1 MLALL
6 LACEGSSSIPN
17 DTDAP
22 VGHDTGAPDDSGLPG
37 DSSDTGDTGGEDTG
51 REKPDCGDIVADDVG
66 YAALFD
72 TSVLHELTLTLSAAE
87 VTELGAEP
95 TKWAEAA
102 ATIDGVPLS
111 SIGVK
116 WRGDSAQMRWD
127 GKPSW
132 TLGLRDQYACDT
144 VAGLDRLELDA
155 MGDDPAQV
163 RAVLESQVMEG
174 LGRVQPHVVFAML
187 TVNDEPFGLYALVE
201 AVDVNFVTHRYG
213 AGGASLWSAD
223 AGADFTTAGLD
234 AWNDE
239 TGSGDPEVL
248 QAVADVVAGSGSTF
262 YADLGAVLDVGDF
275 AHHWAALAA
284 VGDLGAWP
292 YETDDV
298 DLVLAPGGAL
308 QFVADKPSS
317 GWNPEYAWN
326 RVDSALG
333 VRCSYD
339 TACAA
344 AVGGA
349 LSNTAADLDDLD
361 VPSILAGDFAL
372 TDAAVAD
379 DPRRPAKVSTVN
391 AARDALV
398 DTVAAWPDELR

>member
-17 DTDAP
+17 DPDTA
-22 VGHDTGAPDDSGLPG
+22 VGHDTAAPGDSGLPG
-37 DSSDTGDTGGEDTG
+37 DTSDTGDTGGEDTG
-51 REKPDCGDIVADDVG
+51 RDKPDCGDIVADDPG
-66 YAALFD
+66 YVALFD
-72 TSVLHELTLTLSAAE
+72 VSVLHELTLTLTEAE
-87 VTELGAEP
+87 VAELGAEP

-102 ATIDGVPLS
+102 ASIDGVPLP

-132 TLGLRDQYACDT
+132 TLGLREQYACDT

-155 MGDDPAQV
+155 MGDDPTQV

-174 LGRVQPHVVFAML
+174 LGRVQPHAVFTTL
-187 TVNDEPFGLYALVE
+187 TVNDEPFGLYTLVE

-213 AGGASLWSAD
+213 VGGANLWSAD

-234 AWNDE
+234 AWTDE
-239 TGSGDPEVL
+239 TGSGDPATL

-262 YADLGAVLDVGDF
+262 YADLGAVLDVGDLT
-275 AHHWAALAA
+275 HHWATLAA

-317 GWNPEYAWN
+317 GWDVEFAWN

-333 VRCSYD
+333 VRCTYD
-339 TACAA
+339 PACAA
-344 AVGGA
+344 AVQSA
-349 LSNTAADLDDLD
+349 LSGTAAGLDDLD
-361 VPSILAGDFAL
+361 VPTILGGDFAL

-398 DTVAAWPDELR
+398 DTVAAWPDQLR